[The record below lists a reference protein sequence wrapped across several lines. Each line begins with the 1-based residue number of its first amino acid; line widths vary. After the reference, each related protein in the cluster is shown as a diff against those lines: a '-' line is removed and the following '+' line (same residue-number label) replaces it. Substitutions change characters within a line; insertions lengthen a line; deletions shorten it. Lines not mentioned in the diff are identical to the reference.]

1 MIYRFYKIV
10 EPYISETIQKS
21 IHDHNVKNPQHFIF
35 DNHFDKIQHE
45 RVKAFKDADEV
56 LEFEKT
62 DGFICWLYPE
72 HRYVIKRN
80 ITNADQFVYL
90 LSLEYNSRTIFIPK
104 EEYDLETNK
113 SSTSYISQKRTD
125 DDVLTFEEFIQ
136 KFPNEPILSWNDF
149 LALDAKYA
157 PKTDPMLD
165 DKELLE
171 KIDDAVVVWEENYRG
186 KIDESIPLPKN
197 TYKFDLQNVVVTD
210 KGYVYGKFDSFSK
223 IDDAINWHI
232 GDEEHI
238 SNFMTIHKPNVNYRI
253 VPKLTIHAL
262 INEVSIDDIVEN
274 IKILKSYVAV

>member
-1 MIYRFYKIV
+1 MIYRFYKII
-10 EPYISETIQKS
+10 EPYISEIIQKS
-21 IHDHNVKNPQHFIF
+21 IHEHNVKNPHQFFF
-35 DNHFDKIQHE
+35 DNHLDKIQHE
-45 RVKAFKDADEV
+45 RVKVFKNADEV
-56 LEFEKT
+56 LEFEKS

-72 HRYVIKRN
+72 HKHILKRN
-80 ITNADQFVYL
+80 VSNTDQTVFV
-90 LSLEYNSRTIFIPK
+90 LSLEFKNQNVTFTD
-104 EEYDLETNK
+104 EYFHVGINQQAVVDNYKKLNN
-113 SSTSYISQKRTD
+113 D
-125 DDVLTFEEFIQ
+125 CLFTFEEFIQ
-136 KFPNEPILSWNDF
+136 MFPDEPILSFNDF
-149 LALDAKYA
+149 LALEAKYA

-171 KIDDAVVVWEENYRG
+171 KIDDAVVVWEENCRG

-197 TYKFDLQNVVVTD
+197 TYTFDLQNVVVTD
-210 KGYVYGKFDSFSK
+210 KGYVYGKFDSLSK
-223 IDDAINWHI
+223 IDDAMNWYI

>member
-21 IHDHNVKNPQHFIF
+21 IHDHNVKNPQYFIY

-62 DGFICWLYPE
+62 EGFICWLYPE

-80 ITNADQFVYL
+80 ITNTDQFVYL

-157 PKTDPMLD
+157 PKTDPILD

-186 KIDESIPLPKN
+186 KIDESLPLPKN

-223 IDDAINWHI
+223 IDDAMNWYI

-262 INEVSIDDIVEN
+262 INEISIEDIVKN
-274 IKILKSYVAV
+274 IEILKSYVAV